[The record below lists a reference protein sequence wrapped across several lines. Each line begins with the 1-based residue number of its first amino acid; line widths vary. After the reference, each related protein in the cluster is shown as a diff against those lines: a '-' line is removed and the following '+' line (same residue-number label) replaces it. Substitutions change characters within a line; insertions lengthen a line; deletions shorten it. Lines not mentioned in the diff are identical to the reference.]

1 MDTREAL
8 VRLGD
13 RPIKRSPISKSLV
26 ASLNAHLET
35 TPDDRITKETPGDE
49 ALARVYK
56 HPQRD
61 RILTEQWG
69 VIRDR
74 DSFSASL
81 VGIASIITL
90 LVFAMTVLEVYGS
103 TQGEPGR
110 GVTVLTG
117 TLDFLKWAGRSLLHL
132 F

>member
-74 DSFSASL
+74 DSFSALL

-103 TQGEPGR
+103 TQGEPGW
-110 GVTVLTG
+110 GVTVITG
-117 TLDFLKWAGRSLLHL
+117 TVDFLKWAGRSLLHL
-132 F
+132 